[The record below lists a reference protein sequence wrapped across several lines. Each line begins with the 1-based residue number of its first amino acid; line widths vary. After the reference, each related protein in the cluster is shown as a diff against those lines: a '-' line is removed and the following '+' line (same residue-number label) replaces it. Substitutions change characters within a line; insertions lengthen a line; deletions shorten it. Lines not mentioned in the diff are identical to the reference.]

1 MNRRNFSLGFL
12 TILFS
17 IATALLI
24 AAHFRHEWQ
33 KRIDTARRDLQI
45 ITQAE
50 LRHIEK
56 QREFAGID
64 ELVSSGEL
72 GPEMRG
78 RNGYVYSIH
87 LEGNGISASATP
99 SPEKNLPGL
108 VNHTFG
114 PGIAPLLAKLKN
126 PGLTEKD

>member
-12 TILFS
+12 AILFS
-17 IATALLI
+17 MAAALLVRSS
-24 AAHFRHEWQ
+24 FRHEGQ

-56 QREFAGID
+56 QQEFAGID

-114 PGIAPLLAKLKN
+114 PGIAPVLAMLKN
-126 PGLTEKD
+126 PGLTE